1 MRKIAMTRL
10 VIWKRMPR
18 LWMGLNWKINT
29 KLKNAYL
36 LIIRDTP
43 MGYLDG
49 NPHGVHSNYQIYTA
63 HIRNKIKGDVK

>member
-1 MRKIAMTRL
+1 MR
-10 VIWKRMPR
+10 
-18 LWMGLNWKINT
+18 LNWKINT